1 MQNFYSLKYGSQI
14 KIIDHLKFFFGF
26 HMVLSRS
33 SAKAENMAI
42 SEEIRNYFSDVI
54 KPLAANQSLEEMFSK
69 LKEEIVSKFEEKLEQ
84 KMNRI
89 DKLEGKLEKQANCIN
104 EVEGQIALQKNL
116 SDQLE
121 IKCDKNEEYSRRTS
135 IRIHGI
141 EVPENESID
150 NVMAVVNLV
159 MRK

>member
-1 MQNFYSLKYGSQI
+1 
-14 KIIDHLKFFFGF
+14 
-26 HMVLSRS
+26 
-33 SAKAENMAI
+33 
-42 SEEIRNYFSDVI
+42 
-54 KPLAANQSLEEMFSK
+54 
-69 LKEEIVSKFEEKLEQ
+69 
-84 KMNRI
+84 MNRI

-159 MRK
+159 TRKEMYFLIKII